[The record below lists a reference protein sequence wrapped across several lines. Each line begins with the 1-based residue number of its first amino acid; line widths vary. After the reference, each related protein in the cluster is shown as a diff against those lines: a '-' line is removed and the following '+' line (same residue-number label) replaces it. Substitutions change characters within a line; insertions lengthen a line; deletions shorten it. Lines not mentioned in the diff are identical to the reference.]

1 MGLTPLH
8 PDPERWAVETF
19 GLEKR
24 FAARHGL
31 PMDWGFGGAHWI
43 ISSLLK
49 YRKKV
54 EWHRAVDGVDLRV
67 ARGELFGLLGP
78 NGAGKTTLL
87 KCLATLLIPD
97 GGEAFVNGYSV
108 RTEPDLVKLSI
119 NLVGSGH
126 WIAFDWAMTVREN
139 LHFFGC
145 LYGLGRGERA
155 ERIEAALARLGLE
168 ARAND
173 TPRTL
178 SAGERQRMLLAKGF
192 IIRAPVFFLDEPT
205 VGLDPEGAAEVRE
218 FIRGDLLGGAASGA
232 RNGASD
238 AGYPLA
244 GGGTSGILTTHRM
257 NEAEALCRRVA
268 IMSHGRIV
276 ACGTP
281 LELKRLAGERSV
293 LALRASRIG
302 HGTLEAIRRL
312 EGVRAAVASPSEGV
326 DEAARVHC
334 DQPERVAGL
343 VVDLLRSDGA
353 EVRALE
359 LEDPT
364 LEDAFIA
371 LTREAAA

>member
-1 MGLTPLH
+1 LSVERH
-8 PDPERWAVETF
+8 RPDPAKWAVETF

-31 PMDWGFGGAHWI
+31 PMDWGFGSAHWI
-43 ISSLLK
+43 ISSLIK
-49 YRKKV
+49 YRKRV
-54 EWHRAVDGVDLRV
+54 EWRRAVDGVDLKV

-97 GGEAFVNGYSV
+97 GGEAFVDGYSV
-108 RTEPDLVKLSI
+108 RREPDLVKLSI

-145 LYGLGRGERA
+145 LYGLGRATRA
-155 ERIEAALARLGLE
+155 ERLEAALARLGLE

-192 IIRAPVFFLDEPT
+192 MIRAPVFFLDEPT
-205 VGLDPEGAAEVRE
+205 VGLDPDGAAEVRE
-218 FIRGDLLGGAASGA
+218 FVRGDLLGDGA
-232 RNGASD
+232 
-238 AGYPLA
+238 
-244 GGGTSGILTTHRM
+244 TSGILTTHRM

-268 IMSHGRIV
+268 IMRRGRIV

-293 LALRASRIG
+293 LALRASRFSQG
-302 HGTLEAIRRL
+302 ALESIRRL
-312 EGVRAAVASPSEGV
+312 DGVRAAVATPSQGV
-326 DEAARVHC
+326 DETARVHC
-334 DQPERVAGL
+334 DRPDRVAGL
-343 VVDLLRSDGA
+343 VVDLLKRDGA
-353 EVRALE
+353 ELRAVE

-371 LTREAAA
+371 LTREVPA

>member
-1 MGLTPLH
+1 MGLTRFR

-108 RTEPDLVKLSI
+108 RTEPDQVKLSI

-218 FIRGDLLGGAASGA
+218 FIRGDLL
-232 RNGASD
+232 
-238 AGYPLA
+238 A

-334 DQPERVAGL
+334 DRPDRVAGL